1 MITTIYLMR
10 HSEPLKGTNYIIN
23 NDSLQVRNEKNPLSV
38 TGEKKAEV
46 LSKQKEFQNIDSVF
60 SSNYVRAVSTAKY
73 FSNVNNI
80 SLNIDENFGERKFG
94 IDSWE
99 ELPQGFEKNQITD
112 PNFKMPKGECQ
123 TEVANRMYESLLDV
137 LNTNKGKR
145 VIIVSHATAIT
156 FLFIKLGLYKN
167 DCISFNNKILIDKDF
182 VWNAPEVFKLTFDE
196 DKLID
201 IINIRY

>member
-10 HSEPLKGTNYIIN
+10 HSEPLKKANNDLN

-38 TGEKKAEV
+38 MGEKKAEV

-60 SSNYVRAVSTAKY
+60 SSNYVRAISTAKY
-73 FSNVNNI
+73 FSYVNNI
-80 SLNIDENFGERKFG
+80 SLNINENFGERKFG
-94 IDSWE
+94 IDSWD
-99 ELPQGFEKNQITD
+99 ELPLNFEKNQITD
-112 PNFKMPKGECQ
+112 PNLKMPKGECQ
-123 TEVANRMYESLLDV
+123 IEVADRMHNALLDV
-137 LNTNKGKR
+137 LNINRGNR
-145 VIIVSHATAIT
+145 IVIVSHATAIT

-201 IINIRY
+201 IKNIRY